1 MIYSKFNIEGVR
13 ILKQYVRYLI
23 IWALNTGV
31 IMLANS
37 LWPSN
42 YVLGN
47 AVIPPIYAAFFA
59 GFLLMV
65 FDKAM
70 KPIIKKLIMKER
82 SRYIMFGIYWFVN
95 FVGVWLIARISII
108 SGFGISAF
116 YFAIALGFVAC
127 IGQWLGRQFFKLI
140 KFL

>member
-1 MIYSKFNIEGVR
+1 
-13 ILKQYVRYLI
+13 LKQYVRYLI
-23 IWALNTGV
+23 IWAINTGV
-31 IMLANS
+31 IMLANTY
-37 LWPSN
+37 WPSN

-70 KPIIKKLIMKER
+70 KPIIKRLIMKER

-95 FVGVWLIARISII
+95 FVGVWLIARISVV

-127 IGQWLGRQFFKLI
+127 VAQWLVRQFFKLV
-140 KFL
+140 KFI